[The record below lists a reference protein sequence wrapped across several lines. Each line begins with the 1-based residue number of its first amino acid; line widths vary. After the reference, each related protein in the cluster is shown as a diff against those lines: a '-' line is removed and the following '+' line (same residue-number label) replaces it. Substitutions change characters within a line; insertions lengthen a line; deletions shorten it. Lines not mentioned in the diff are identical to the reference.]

1 MEALLIPPYM
11 VLLCV
16 FYQRLRRL
24 HVIYY
29 LIFVSIIITVS
40 QWLMQLNFVGYIVG
54 FGNYLAIVFEF
65 IILFVGIIYQFVYL
79 KIRVVNQAQLD
90 ELFKMPILALFL
102 RPALWFT
109 MKKDY
114 DLFWDNYN
122 KQR

>member
-1 MEALLIPPYM
+1 MGVLLIPPYM

-16 FYQRLRRL
+16 FYQHLRRL
-24 HVIYY
+24 RVIYY

-40 QWLMQLNFVGYIVG
+40 QWLMQLDFVGYVVG
-54 FGNYLAIVFEF
+54 FGNYLAIAFEF

-90 ELFKMPILALFL
+90 ELFKMPMLALFP